1 MAKPNLKL
9 VNQDKEGPSLP
20 CDRHETR
27 HEIAYR
33 IRNGIRREPMVV
45 RER

>member
-1 MAKPNLKL
+1 VKL
-9 VNQDKEGPSLP
+9 ARKLHIVTQDDPLP
-20 CDRHETR
+20 YDRHESAS
-27 HEIAYR
+27 EIAYR

>member
-1 MAKPNLKL
+1 VKPNLKL
-9 VNQDKEGPSLP
+9 VNQDKEASLP
-20 CDRHETR
+20 YDRHETR

-45 RER
+45 RAP

>member
-1 MAKPNLKL
+1 VKPNPLKL

-20 CDRHETR
+20 YRRGETAS
-27 HEIAYR
+27 EIAYR

-45 RER
+45 RQR